1 MFGNVSC
8 DNNYKLKLTN
18 FSHNHR
24 QIDKYLTVNT
34 VANTIRRLKQTA
46 TGADLIP
53 SWFIKDN
60 TFIIAPILTK
70 IYNLAI
76 HQETYPTAWKIAQIK
91 PIPKERVLSSIDQ
104 LRPIAVTS
112 ILSRLFERILVC
124 NYIATNIPL
133 EVLNNQF
140 AFRATGSTTAA
151 LIAINHSI
159 ATTLE
164 ENQYA
169 RAVLFDFSK
178 AFDGVDHDVLF
189 NKLSRIP
196 LPTKIFRLIISF
208 LSDRK
213 QYTLINGNQSL
224 PAPINMGII
233 QGSVLGP
240 TLFTIL
246 VNDIRPLN
254 KINHLIKYADDL
266 TLIYSPKSPISIE
279 DKVNNII
286 NWSLTNKLAINYK
299 KIKKLYLQDLDSL
312 K

>member
-1 MFGNVSC
+1 
-8 DNNYKLKLTN
+8 
-18 FSHNHR
+18 
-24 QIDKYLTVNT
+24 
-34 VANTIRRLKQTA
+34 
-46 TGADLIP
+46 
-53 SWFIKDN
+53 
-60 TFIIAPILTK
+60 
-70 IYNLAI
+70 
-76 HQETYPTAWKIAQIK
+76 
-91 PIPKERVLSSIDQ
+91 
-104 LRPIAVTS
+104 
-112 ILSRLFERILVC
+112 LSRLFGRILVC
-124 NYIATNIPL
+124 NYIATKIPL

-178 AFDGVDHDVLF
+178 AFDRVDHDVLF
-189 NKLSRIP
+189 NKLSRLP

-208 LSDRK
+208 LSERK

-279 DKVNNII
+279 DEVNNII

-299 KIKKLYLQDLDSL
+299 KTKEIIFTRPRFTEINGIATIPNIERVFSTKLLGISMTSDFRFNQHLQNTLAQCNKTMYLLYRL
-312 K
+312 KSYGLTTDKFQILFRALVLSKLF